1 MWDIPEKRRFGHAED
16 QHPTPHIPQ
25 VTPGSLLPRE
35 EPSVREELQRKTATP
50 TVHSAHSMQ
59 NISKV
64 QKTPAFLTHQSLSIA
79 FRTKFKLLTVGHHF
93 VLCSRLSRHTLL
105 LSASLGHRSCLG
117 PLKPVLSLLAQCS
130 PPPLHGF
137 PGQAVAQCSQL
148 HRESPVQN
156 VFLWKHFPE
165 FQSLF
170 QLIPIFYSCFSLF
183 FCLCSTSELTS
194 TCLLIHREYKL
205 HEHRDLICLVHH
217 CYRSNCMPPPH
228 PNSYVE
234 PVTPNVTVLGDGAF
248 GR

>member
-1 MWDIPEKRRFGHAED
+1 MWDIPEKGRFGHAED

-183 FCLCSTSELTS
+183 FVFVAHLNLLPHVYWYTENISSMNTGTSFVLCTTV
-194 TCLLIHREYKL
+194 TDQIVC
-205 HEHRDLICLVHH
+205 
-217 CYRSNCMPPPH
+217 PH
-228 PNSYVE
+228 PIQIPMWN
-234 PVTPNVTVLGDGAF
+234 
-248 GR
+248 R